1 MLARQFPITQLCPDG
16 PMLDGQLGEREVSRI
31 PGCKPCAD
39 GKRGSADEAVALT
52 ERDPLLRFLSAPGP
66 GADTFSAPETRHAE
80 PAKQSARCVRFG
92 RMQAANEL
100 LDIYGRCQRN
110 ITTPFD
116 PLQTSPHVGF
126 AAKGSQ

>member
-16 PMLDGQLGEREVSRI
+16 PILDGQLGEREVSRI

-39 GKRGSADEAVALT
+39 GKRGSADEA
-52 ERDPLLRFLSAPGP
+52 
-66 GADTFSAPETRHAE
+66 
-80 PAKQSARCVRFG
+80 
-92 RMQAANEL
+92 EL
-100 LDIYGRCQRN
+100 LDIYGRCQGN

-126 AAKGSQ
+126 AAKEVNEDGRVQEYGHA